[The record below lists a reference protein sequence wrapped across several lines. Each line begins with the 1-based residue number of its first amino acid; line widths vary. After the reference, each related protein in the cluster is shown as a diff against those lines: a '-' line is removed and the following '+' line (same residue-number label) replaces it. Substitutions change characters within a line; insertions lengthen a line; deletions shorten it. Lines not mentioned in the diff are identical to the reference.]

1 MLSKK
6 ALIASAAGLVLAAG
20 FAAQADFRSSS
31 TGKGVAKPVPPALCV
46 GVPATNTPC
55 VETDDAAEYGDILSI
70 KNKAAA
76 SPSTL
81 TKSDINGLGISIP
94 SSVDL
99 DNADTIAYLASKL
112 NANIATGNTPNPK
125 KTSDIQSIITG
136 ATDAKVN
143 LWVIGQAAAGSSSY
157 TLSASVLS
165 DAGVAASILVD
176 VDTTISNLNA
186 NVGSSGLSS
195 SPSVTQVEDWIT
207 TAAGFQSGTSY
218 QDVLTAT
225 DSSNGWSTS
234 DFKAAS
240 KKGYTKVS
248 ADKSLYDDA
257 KGSTYTPHCRAEI
270 DDSSAACTD
279 LTKTQFTSAKDG
291 SALLATKKTK
301 SAAGTLTL
309 ADLTE
314 LGLTTTTLGASPTD
328 YDLEFLMSLLD
339 NSASA
344 TKADWQSTITNDF
357 TTTKASKWKLAQIA
371 GGNSGH
377 PTSDLDVTMLESAGM
392 SVGAVS
398 TLGTTIATLRT
409 GITSSSLTS
418 SSTGTQIDD
427 WAASAAGFASGT
439 SFSNISSAISNGWT
453 AANYKTAR
461 GVTSTDW
468 TNSSADKTTFLACAG
483 DFTPCNKT
491 KAQWADLKKVPT
503 LGSTDVQRVFSSS
516 EDVSYNIT
524 SLIGNVPNGFSI
536 TNLTSGWS
544 VSGGTISRTSTI
556 SDGTVSFRVEN
567 GQNSNKYVSGSFTVD
582 VASKTGTYKC
592 KWLGYHGNGGLN
604 SSKKIGEKCRQH
616 YGANY
621 EAMLDGDQTDAQK
634 RALCDV
640 HGQWT
645 NWAAW
650 GYTSPRHNSHY
661 VHRQFHG
668 NGSATAHW
676 HSYEWVCNGVG
687 AQNGCGSYSSYVLC
701 AEYN

>member
-6 ALIASAAGLVLAAG
+6 ALIASTAGLVLAAG

-31 TGKGVAKPVPPALCV
+31 TGSGVAKPVPPAICV
-46 GVPATNTPC
+46 GDPATNEPC
-55 VETDDAAEYGDILSI
+55 VITDDSADYGDVLSI

-76 SPSTL
+76 GTL
-81 TKSDINGLGISIP
+81 SKSDIEGLGLSISG
-94 SSVDL
+94 SVDL
-99 DNADTIAYLASKL
+99 DDADTIAYLRSKL
-112 NANIATGNTPNPK
+112 NAAIPSGNTPNPK
-125 KTSDIQSIITG
+125 SSSDILSTING
-136 ATDAKVN
+136 ATDANVN
-143 LWVIGQAAAGSSSY
+143 RWVIGQAAAGESGY
-157 TLSASVLS
+157 AITNAVLNG
-165 DAGVAASILVD
+165 AGVDVSILAN
-176 VDTTISNLNA
+176 VDTTISNLDSNIT
-186 NVGSSGLSS
+186 SSGFSS
-195 SPSVTQVEDWIT
+195 SPSVTQIEDWIT
-207 TAAGFQSGTSY
+207 TTAGFHSSQSY

-225 DSSNGWSTS
+225 NSTNDWSIA

-240 KKGYTKVS
+240 KKSYTKAA
-248 ADKSLYDDA
+248 ADKLLYDDA
-257 KGSTYTPHCRAEI
+257 KGSSYTVHCRAEI
-270 DDSSAACTD
+270 DDSTAACTD
-279 LTKTQFTSAKDG
+279 LTKTQFNSAKTG

-301 SAAGTLTL
+301 AANGTLVL

-328 YDLEFLMSLLD
+328 YDLDYLMSLLD
-339 NSASA
+339 TTSSA
-344 TKADWQSTITNDF
+344 TKSDWQSTITNDF

-371 GGNSGH
+371 GGNSDH
-377 PTSDLDVTMLESAGM
+377 PTSDLDVTILESSGM

-398 TLGTTIATLRT
+398 TLGTTIATLRSN
-409 GITSSSLTS
+409 ITSSSLTA

-439 SFSNISSAISNGWT
+439 SFSNISTAITNGWT

-468 TNSSADKTTFLACAG
+468 TNSSSDKTEFVACAG

-491 KAQWADLKKVPT
+491 KAQWTDLKKVPT
-503 LGSTDVQRVFSSS
+503 LAATDTQRVFSSS

-524 SLIGNVPNGFSI
+524 SLIGNIPNGFTI

-567 GQNSNKYVSGSFTVD
+567 GNNSAKYVSGSFSVD

-592 KWLGYHGNGGLN
+592 KWLGYSGNGGLD

-616 YGANY
+616 YGASY

-634 RALCDV
+634 RDLCDV
-640 HGQWT
+640 HNQWT

-650 GYTSPRHNSHY
+650 GYTSPRHESHY
-661 VHRQFHG
+661 VHRQYHG
-668 NGSATAHW
+668 NGSSTAHW